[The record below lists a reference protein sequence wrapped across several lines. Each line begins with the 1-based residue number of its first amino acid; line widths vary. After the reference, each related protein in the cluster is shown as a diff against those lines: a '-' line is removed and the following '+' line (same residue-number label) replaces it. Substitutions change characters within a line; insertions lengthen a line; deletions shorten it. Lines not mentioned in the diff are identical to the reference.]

1 MDHSDPTFNQLQIG
15 NLALHKTK
23 KKSSEKKI
31 QRGLSSNIFVFL
43 YLAFWFTQTML
54 NISGRI
60 LRKCKFEFR
69 SLKIWTAR
77 CSLSLYRAFL
87 YDIWNNNL
95 LNFFL
100 RVGILRF
107 HHIKTLGLIIRGIEK
122 EKINPQQIFL

>member
-15 NLALHKTK
+15 NLALHKTNLQK
-23 KKSSEKKI
+23 KKFREAFLQTSLYSYTWLF
-31 QRGLSSNIFVFL
+31 GLPRQCWIFPEEFCASVEE
-43 YLAFWFTQTML
+43 
-54 NISGRI
+54 
-60 LRKCKFEFR
+60 FEFR
-69 SLKIWTAR
+69 SLKTWTAR

-122 EKINPQQIFL
+122 EKTNPQQIFL